1 MTNDMTRLDAI
12 RALLAASEPATPP
25 RLVQPG
31 DPDRQQRYRLQ
42 PLYAAQHALIDR
54 LNERLEEVA

>member
-1 MTNDMTRLDAI
+1 MTNDMTRAEAI

-31 DPDRQQRYRLQ
+31 DPDRRMRYAVQ
-42 PLYAAQHALIDR
+42 PMYAAQHALVDR
-54 LNERLEEVA
+54 ANERLEDVA